1 MNYFESKINKI
12 KKNPYLVFF
21 FGFTI
26 IILTGAMLL
35 TLPFASQN
43 GRSVGYINALFTAT
57 SATCVTGLV
66 VVNTATHWSLFGKVV
81 ILVLIQIGGLGV
93 MTMTAMISFFIGKK
107 ISLKTRILIMEERN
121 VDELQGVV
129 RLTKNILFFTFAV
142 ELIGAILFSLVFI
155 RDYGVAKGIGFSIF
169 HAISSFCNAGFDLIG
184 NSMVNYADNPI
195 ITLAV
200 CGLVVV
206 GGMGYFVFWDI
217 HESKNFHMLT
227 LHSKLVLV
235 ATGILL
241 IFGTLIMFV
250 LEHDNPGTMGNLDM
264 SGKINASIFQSV
276 NPRTAGFNSV
286 PIENLRM
293 ATAAITVAL
302 MFIGGSPASTAGGI
316 KTTTLAVLI
325 VSFYNLFKGKRDF
338 EVFERRIM
346 PETTIRAAA
355 VLMISIMLVL
365 TVSIFLTITE
375 EITGYDFLDIL
386 FETVSAF
393 ATVGLSRGLTP
404 YLSSAGKLILSVLML
419 IGRVGPMTVAY
430 AFLKQNKNIG
440 NYTYPEGKVIIG

>member
-129 RLTKNILFFTFAV
+129 RLTKNILFFTFSV